1 MCVEHAWKEQLKM
14 REREIKA
21 LEGKIRGYER
31 RPIVVLKY
39 RKMRD
44 CFKAWLLQS
53 GMIVEKRRRL
63 EAAARHVLHSQYLK
77 AWNSW

>member
-1 MCVEHAWKEQLKM
+1 M

-31 RPIVVLKY
+31 RPIVVLKF
-39 RKMRD
+39 RKMKE
-44 CFKAWLLQS
+44 CFNTWLLQA
-53 GMIVEKRRRL
+53 GMIIEKRRRQ
-63 EAAARHVLHSQYLK
+63 EKAARHILHSQYLR